1 MPAPSVSFAFA
12 ENSAATSG
20 AVATVSGV
28 SFSTEDTTP
37 SFRVASNMCSTAGW
51 ASATSVTCH
60 VDASGNAGA
69 SKDVLASVS
78 GVVGT
83 QTMAFSFDGFQTIQ
97 LSTCFG

>member
-51 ASATSVTCH
+51 TSATSVACY
-60 VDASGNAGA
+60 VDASGNAGV
-69 SKDVLASVS
+69 SKDMLVSVS

-83 QTMAFSFDGFQTIQ
+83 QTMAFSFDGFHSAET
-97 LSTCFG
+97 SASFG